1 MKKFLSLMLAAFAVV
16 SCNDD
21 CDHNYS
27 GGGGIPPKADIVGS
41 WYEEEENEEMRFS
54 SSGTFYDKYSNT
66 QRSSETEGRYELSSD
81 GRKLT
86 YNYTFMGQTQFADW
100 TVSNRNELSFT
111 ITSDKVGTHLLEKI
125 VETYNMVVGKTQQ
138 ISFSNDYPNY
148 TVRSYK
154 SNNERIASVSESGL
168 ITTNGEKGTTYIKIA
183 TDNGNAWVKVVVGDE
198 CLDLW
203 YDYIS
208 LIGQNYAQV
217 RTILG
222 NPHQNDGDQGYFYA
236 MDNHDV
242 IQQVNLWLNPRTRTV
257 DTFNLL
263 LKEGVPSEV
272 ILTYME
278 SRFYKYKTIGSSVQ
292 FLNNSSLDN
301 SIAIIEY
308 NQEAKTIIIIDIK
321 QYYNLWPDFTSIFG
335 LNKEQVKTE
344 MERMG
349 YEFYQ
354 SFDTYSANGS
364 DAYLISG
371 YDMPYAVEF
380 VFNPDNVVSQ
390 FWIYMKENNEAQL
403 NVLKDLYEYA
413 KDEQEG
419 RTFPFYNKDKTMRV
433 ELNLDKAAVVYTDL
447 TKKQHVTPVVEE
459 LFADFAKF
467 MNKTRLSMAEMMDGK
482 EPTQQFMNICKYEIS
497 DNPYISE
504 VQFQFVSKK
513 VVKNGIH
520 GIIADIK
527 ANADKDR
534 IAKYLGAIYTTITN
548 TETAK
553 YFRSKDNLVDITF
566 DIEGNHIYYT
576 VVGTIEDAEADPYPQ
591 LWIDYTKYFGL
602 THDEIIAI
610 MGEPFVDNVT
620 VIAYPVVNDLVA
632 SVYFYFDSNTKK
644 MFGMYVNGRDGA
656 ESQEFIDVLNKRY
669 YYEGTQENN
678 GITYHKWRD
687 AEDETKAKIKL
698 NFNPNNKRIA
708 YQIL

>member
-1 MKKFLSLMLAAFAVV
+1 MLAAFAVV